1 MSFPSSPAVAGRLTA
16 GLAAQKGLVLF
27 VSLIV
32 LVAMSLAA
40 IALVRSVDTA
50 TQITGNLSFRGGG
63 VQESDQGVEAGRA
76 AVAAIVNTVAIN
88 NDSPANN
95 YYASVQDTTDAA
107 TLARLA
113 GLGGATFNAA
123 TGNTINY
130 IVERM
135 CSTAGPWSV
144 NKCSLFVSRQ
154 RKDQQVKPGEPTGGQ
169 ATPYYRVTVMVTGQR
184 GTRVFTQTIF
194 YMI

>member
-1 MSFPSSPAVAGRLTA
+1 MFVA
-16 GLAAQKGLVLF
+16 
-27 VSLIV
+27 LIV

-50 TQITGNLSFRGGG
+50 TQITGNLSFRGGS
-63 VQESDQGVEAGRA
+63 VQESDQGVEAARA
-76 AVAAIVNTVAIN
+76 AVAALNGSVAIN
-88 NDSPANN
+88 NDSAANH
-95 YYASVQDTTDAA
+95 YYASVQATTDTALINVL
-107 TLARLA
+107 T
-113 GLGGATFNAA
+113 GLGGATTNAT

-130 IVERM
+130 LVERM
-135 CSTAGPWSV
+135 CSASGTATLD
-144 NKCSLFVSRQ
+144 KCSMFVTPQ
-154 RKDQQVKPGEPTGGQ
+154 RKDQQVKPGEPVGGT